1 MLNRVGKLRRGFTL
15 LETMLAVVLVSLG
28 VGIAVSLVQLGN
40 RVYEGVL
47 EDSQQCRQW
56 LRLAA
61 QLREDIHLASRADV
75 SNDGQMLRLT
85 GGTNQQITFQID
97 GTHITMKR
105 SQDSQM
111 IAGDRFS
118 MVAAEGMQFATLD
131 SGKLVSLKWTSGR
144 PMEIVVMVGKWKA
157 VDSTPDGESRDDE
170 KSQDDA

>member
-1 MLNRVGKLRRGFTL
+1 MLNRVGKIRRGFTL

-40 RVYEGVL
+40 RVYEKVL

-56 LRLAA
+56 LRLAG
-61 QLREDIHLASRADV
+61 QLRDDIHGATLANV
-75 SNDGQMLRLT
+75 SNDGQTLTLT
-85 GGTNQQITFQID
+85 GGTGEQITFQID
-97 GTHITMKR
+97 DSHVTMKR
-105 SQDSQM
+105 TQNNQM

-118 MVAAEGMQFATLD
+118 MVAAEGMQFVTLD